1 MNTSHQKCCDR
12 VRRYLK
18 PGAAIL
24 EVSCGKG
31 FILGQLQAEGYRT
44 TGTNYS
50 RYAEQPEGVDIR
62 VGVDILS
69 GLPFP
74 DAAFD
79 GVILCDVIEHL
90 PDHVRTL
97 GELVRVLKPGGYS
110 FILSPNTNK
119 ISSRLHFLFT
129 GFLKVK
135 RAFVGFDVPAD
146 KAFAFHNHPPML
158 PVFLYQCHSA
168 GLDWVELDAT
178 APKFK
183 SLLFWLLLA
192 PWIKLITWANVK
204 KERNL
209 SGRPEGALMNRALT
223 SFKALCGES
232 WVLVHRRRAGTTAAE
247 GVRATVL
254 PAWHVRASAAG

>member
-1 MNTSHQKCCDR
+1 M

-18 PGAAIL
+18 PGAGIL

-31 FILGQLQAEGYRT
+31 FILGRLHAEGYRT

-50 RYAEQPEGVDIR
+50 RYQEQPEGVDIR

-90 PDHVRTL
+90 PDHVRAL
-97 GELVRVLKPGGYS
+97 RELARVIRPGGYS

-135 RAFVGFDVPAD
+135 RAFIGFDVPPD
-146 KAFAFHNHPPML
+146 KAFAFHNHPPWL

-178 APKFK
+178 AAKPKN
-183 SLLFWLLLA
+183 LLSWLLLV
-192 PWIKLITWANVK
+192 PWIKALTWLNVRM
-204 KERNL
+204 ERNL
-209 SGRPEGALMNRALT
+209 VRRAEGAILNRALT

-232 WVLVHRRRAGTTAAE
+232 WVLVHRRRADTTVVE
-247 GVRATVL
+247 PVTVL
-254 PAWHVRASAAG
+254 PAWHVKAAAPG